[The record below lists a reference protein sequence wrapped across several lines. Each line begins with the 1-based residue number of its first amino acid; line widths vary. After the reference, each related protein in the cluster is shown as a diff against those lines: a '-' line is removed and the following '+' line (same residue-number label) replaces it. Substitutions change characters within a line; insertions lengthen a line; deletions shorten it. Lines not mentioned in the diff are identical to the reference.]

1 MIKSSDHRTWGFH
14 DSMSE
19 QRPQLVPELVPESSQ
34 GSEENDENCD
44 ATTDFP
50 EIFLGLGRVDDAG
63 KVHAVI
69 GREEREGEKY
79 NSYNGEDEDS
89 FILAVRDYR

>member
-1 MIKSSDHRTWGFH
+1 
-14 DSMSE
+14 MSE
-19 QRPQLVPELVPESSQ
+19 QGPQPVSESSQ
-34 GSEENDENCD
+34 GSEENNEKRD

-69 GREEREGEKY
+69 GREER
-79 NSYNGEDEDS
+79 
-89 FILAVRDYR
+89 

>member
-1 MIKSSDHRTWGFH
+1 
-14 DSMSE
+14 MSE
-19 QRPQLVPELVPESSQ
+19 QCPQPVPESSQ
-34 GSEENDENCD
+34 GSEDNNEKCD

-50 EIFLGLGRVDDAG
+50 EISLGLGSVDDAG

-79 NSYNGEDEDS
+79 NSYDGEDEDS
-89 FILAVRDYR
+89 FVLAVGDYG

>member
-1 MIKSSDHRTWGFH
+1 
-14 DSMSE
+14 MSE
-19 QRPQLVPELVPESSQ
+19 QGPQPVPESSQ
-34 GSEENDENCD
+34 GSEENNKKCD

-50 EIFLGLGRVDDAG
+50 EIFLGLGSVDDAG

-79 NSYNGEDEDS
+79 NSYDGEDEDS
-89 FILAVRDYR
+89 FVLAVGDYG